1 MPGERLVVNVS
12 IGDVYASDE
21 GVEIRTVLGSCV
33 AACLFDPEARVG
45 GMNHF
50 MLPHG
55 DGGDDPGRYGEHA
68 MDLLIGALQRL
79 GASRQRLCAKVFGG
93 GHVLAVPNRDDSV
106 AARNVR
112 FIDEFLADEGLV
124 VVARD
129 LGGVHPRQLRF
140 NAATGRAQVRRLTD
154 QAAAPAATPALAR
167 PRGTVDL
174 FT

>member
-1 MPGERLVVNVS
+1 VPGERLVVNVS
-12 IGDVYASDE
+12 IGDVFASEE
-21 GVEIRTVLGSCV
+21 GVEIRTVLGSCI

-79 GASRQRLCAKVFGG
+79 GASRQRLRAKVFGG
-93 GHVLAVPNRDDSV
+93 GHVLAGPTRDDSV

-112 FIDEFLADEGLV
+112 FVDEFLADEGLV

-129 LGGVHPRQLRF
+129 LGGLHPRQVRF
-140 NAATGRAQVRRLTD
+140 HAATGRAQVRRLTD
-154 QAAAPAATPALAR
+154 LAAAPAAAPAFAR